1 MKNQL
6 NENIRSLRKSLGLT
20 QEEFAGQLDI
30 KRSLIGAYE
39 EGRAEPR
46 LELLCKM
53 AELGNISV
61 EELLHSPESKVN
73 FKKTKKAN
81 SGQNYLK
88 PYKVD
93 CKAGRYLCLRRQ
105 K

>member
-46 LELLCKM
+46 L
-53 AELGNISV
+53 
-61 EELLHSPESKVN
+61 N
-73 FKKTKKAN
+73 FCAKW
-81 SGQNYLK
+81 QNWEIFQLK
-88 PYKVD
+88 NF
-93 CKAGRYLCLRRQ
+93 CIHLNQ